1 MSSNIY
7 ECFNVKELGIYKFV
21 DMRFNPAKIYSYEN
35 GIPTKEDAKYLENIM
50 KIPDISSTLINE
62 RNSKLNTGSQ
72 SKLLYNTKRIIGE
85 IF

>member
-1 MSSNIY
+1 MPEIWKN
-7 ECFNVKELGIYKFV
+7 GIYTY
-21 DMRFNPAKIYSYEN
+21 KIDLDTQWLLIFYHNAS
-35 GIPTKEDAKYLENIM
+35 IDFFSTKEDAKYLENIM
-50 KIPDISSTLINE
+50 KIPDKSSTLINE